1 MDDRRGWI
9 GTASELEHRLRCS
22 GCDTTPDGKFC
33 VDGSITSFMGA
44 GEEFVVGTDA
54 VYYVNG
60 EPRQLVS
67 ALAATSYGRIV
78 TVI

>member
-9 GTASELEHRLRCS
+9 GTASELEHAQRCS

-44 GEEFVVGTDA
+44 GEEFVVGADA
-54 VYYVNG
+54 VYYVNS
-60 EPRQLVS
+60 EPRQLVTARRRHRVNES
-67 ALAATSYGRIV
+67 
-78 TVI
+78 

>member
-1 MDDRRGWI
+1 MDDCRGWI
-9 GTASELEHRLRCS
+9 GTVSELEHTLRCD
-22 GCDTTPDGKFC
+22 GCDTTPDGRFC

-44 GEEFVVGTDA
+44 GEEFVVGADA

-60 EPRQLVS
+60 EPRHLVT

-78 TVI
+78 AVI